1 MWNHDEDS
9 NDNEEHVVLYM
20 PVQAPPR
27 KTNIAPPDSHIGGQ
41 SCFAESFSSN
51 CDVCNSQMLLLA
63 QLRFKHEKSIVDTV
77 DTFDR
82 YLHVFVCPREEC
94 FGQLVFDKG
103 FSSESGQG
111 VVKCFEKR
119 IYIENNE
126 DDNEQKE
133 KKPTPK
139 SSWYTDSNSAG
150 CNDDNN
156 KSNNNDDWGMGD
168 CDDEQVNLENAV
180 AAMESNLDQD
190 GALITTTKKAVT
202 KNLNNYT
209 SKSSSEALMNAFGCY
224 LLKMQ
229 NEPKS
234 IRPMF
239 EDDDDVGL
247 SESDDKIRNMLARYM
262 AEEEDE
268 DILAALRGSNSCGG
282 GGFGGNDA
290 TEEDERLSEE
300 DRILRSFQDRQRLAP
315 RQVIRYARGGKP
327 LWSIPDKN
335 RKSGKML
342 WNVPNCS
349 CCGEQRKFE
358 FQLLPSILAALEVD
372 KWQTGSKATAEI
384 GDSLALDELLSNG
397 INFGSIAVFTCSN
410 TSCRIQEKEAFAVI
424 QKSVDVLP
432 DKKERTSKI
441 AVNDF
446 HTASMVVVE
455 DLDDDAEFEPDV

>member
-1 MWNHDEDS
+1 MWNYDEDL
-9 NDNEEHVVLYM
+9 NGNEELVVLYM

-27 KTNIAPPDSHIGGQ
+27 KTNTSPLDSHIGGQ
-41 SCFAESFSSN
+41 SCFEESFTSN
-51 CDVCNSQMLLLA
+51 CDVCNCQMILLA
-63 QLRFKHEKSIVDTV
+63 QLRFQHEKSTA

-82 YLHVFVCPREEC
+82 YLLVFICPREEC

-103 FSSESGQG
+103 FSSGQG

-119 IYIENNE
+119 IYIDSSE
-126 DDNEQKE
+126 DGNEQKE
-133 KKPTPK
+133 KKLTTK
-139 SSWYTDSNSAG
+139 SSWYTTSNFSG
-150 CNDDNN
+150 RNDDD
-156 KSNNNDDWGMGD
+156 NNNDDDDWGMED
-168 CDDEQVNLENAV
+168 CDNEQVNLENAV

-190 GALITTTKKAVT
+190 GALMANTKEGITPKPNDYTS
-202 KNLNNYT
+202 NYT
-209 SKSSSEALMNAFGCY
+209 SKSSSEALMNSFGCY

-234 IRPMF
+234 VRPMF

-268 DILAALRGSNSCGG
+268 DILAALRGSNSCDSGG
-282 GGFGGNDA
+282 GGGNDA

-300 DRILRSFQDRQRLAP
+300 DRILRSFQDRQRRAP
-315 RQVIRYARGGKP
+315 RQVIRYASKGKP

-335 RKSGKML
+335 CKSGKML

-349 CCGEQRKFE
+349 CCGEQREFE

-372 KWQTGSKATAEI
+372 MWQTGVKATAGTGE
-384 GDSLALDELLSNG
+384 SLALDELLSNG
-397 INFGSIAVFTCSN
+397 VNFGSIAVFTCSN
-410 TSCRIQEKEAFAVI
+410 ASCRIQEKEAFAVI

-432 DKKERTSKI
+432 DKKERTSNI

-446 HTASMVVVE
+446 HTASMAVVE
-455 DLDDDAEFEPDV
+455 DLDDDAEFEPIN